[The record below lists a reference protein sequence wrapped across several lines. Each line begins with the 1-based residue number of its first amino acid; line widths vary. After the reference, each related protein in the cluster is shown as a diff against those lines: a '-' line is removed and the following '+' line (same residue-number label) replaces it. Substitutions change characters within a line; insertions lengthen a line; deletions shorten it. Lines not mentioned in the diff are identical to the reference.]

1 MKTTKKY
8 LSLVCCAICAIAT
21 CLALVA
27 CGGGKAAKGAKMVG
41 YWELVSGKADG
52 TELTED
58 DIQMMNDWGMKVV
71 LYLGEDGKA
80 TLDLF
85 GEVQD
90 STWDIEKCTLGYD
103 GETGTLELA
112 DDKLTFAAEETSLV
126 FKKGDDSLADQ
137 IKTDRE
143 SEKIT
148 DMGDPDDG
156 DDGTTSSAEAATVP
170 IDPPVTIADD
180 EIVTV
185 VATDR
190 AADEWGQVGIMLT
203 ITNNSD
209 RKIGMSIPND
219 SCAVNGVMNDN
230 WFYTAVLPG
239 TSATKLCAF
248 EGIDSID
255 ELVNIQC
262 QLDVYDDETYEDIAS
277 YPINIQ

>member
-90 STWDIEKCTLGYD
+90 STWDIEKCTLGFD
-103 GETGTLELA
+103 G
-112 DDKLTFAAEETSLV
+112 V

-156 DDGTTSSAEAATVP
+156 DDGTTSSTEAVTVP

-180 EIVTV
+180 EIVTI

-209 RKIGMSIPND
+209 KKIAMSIPND
-219 SCAVNGVMNDN
+219 SCAVNGVMSDN

-248 EGIDSID
+248 EGIDSVD
-255 ELVNIQC
+255 DLVNIQC

-277 YPINIQ
+277 YSINIQ

>member
-27 CGGGKAAKGAKMVG
+27 CGGGTAAKGAKMVG

-112 DDKLTFAAEETSLV
+112 DDKLTFAAGRNVPRLQE
-126 FKKGDDSLADQ
+126 GRRQPGRPDQ
-137 IKTDRE
+137 DR
-143 SEKIT
+143 
-148 DMGDPDDG
+148 PR
-156 DDGTTSSAEAATVP
+156 V
-170 IDPPVTIADD
+170 
-180 EIVTV
+180 
-185 VATDR
+185 R
-190 AADEWGQVGIMLT
+190 
-203 ITNNSD
+203 
-209 RKIGMSIPND
+209 
-219 SCAVNGVMNDN
+219 
-230 WFYTAVLPG
+230 
-239 TSATKLCAF
+239 
-248 EGIDSID
+248 
-255 ELVNIQC
+255 
-262 QLDVYDDETYEDIAS
+262 EDHRHGR
-277 YPINIQ
+277 PR

>member
-1 MKTTKKY
+1 MKTTKKF

-21 CLALVA
+21 CVALVA

-41 YWELVSGKADG
+41 YWEFVSGKADG
-52 TELTED
+52 IELTED

-90 STWDIEKCTLGYD
+90 STWDIEKCTLGFD

-112 DDKLTFAAEETSLV
+112 DDKLTFAAGETSLV

-148 DMGDPDDG
+148 YMGDPDDG
-156 DDGTTSSAEAATVP
+156 DDGTTSSTEAVTVP

-180 EIVTV
+180 EIVTI
-185 VATDR
+185 VAT
-190 AADEWGQVGIMLT
+190 
-203 ITNNSD
+203 
-209 RKIGMSIPND
+209 IPND
-219 SCAVNGVMNDN
+219 SCAVNGVMSDN

-248 EGIDSID
+248 EGIDSVD
-255 ELVNIQC
+255 DLVNIQC

-277 YPINIQ
+277 YSINIQ

>member
-21 CLALVA
+21 CVALVA

-41 YWELVSGKADG
+41 YWELASGKADG
-52 TELTED
+52 IELTED
-58 DIQMMNDWGMKVV
+58 DIKMMNDWGMKVV

-80 TLDLF
+80 
-85 GEVQD
+85 
-90 STWDIEKCTLGYD
+90 
-103 GETGTLELA
+103 TLELA

-156 DDGTTSSAEAATVP
+156 DDGTTSSTEAATVP

-180 EIVTV
+180 EIVTI

-209 RKIGMSIPND
+209 KKIAMSIPND
-219 SCAVNGVMNDN
+219 SCAVNGVMSDN

-248 EGIDSID
+248 EGIDSVD

>member
-1 MKTTKKY
+1 
-8 LSLVCCAICAIAT
+8 
-21 CLALVA
+21 
-27 CGGGKAAKGAKMVG
+27 MVG

-156 DDGTTSSAEAATVP
+156 DDGTTSSTEAATVP

-203 ITNNSD
+203 LTNNSD